1 MGYRSDVTYVFYTM
15 NPDVVPF
22 AAIKLWFDENFTK
35 NVSYYDNIEVGD
47 DWIMVSWNS
56 VKWYDDFDEVEAT
69 REATALFA
77 EVFEA
82 DTKEHVAW
90 EMVEVG
96 EDLNDIKHDGSMNC
110 NYRLYVNRTIHFE

>member
-1 MGYRSDVTYVFYTM
+1 MGYRSDVTYAFYTM

-35 NVSYYDNIEVGD
+35 NVKYPDNIEVGD
-47 DWIMVSWNS
+47 DWIMVNWNS
-56 VKWYDDFDEVEAT
+56 VKWYDDFDEVKAT
-69 REATALFA
+69 RSATALFA
-77 EVFEA
+77 ETFGA
-82 DTKEHVAW
+82 NDTDNVAW

-96 EDLNDIKHDGSMNC
+96 EDLSDIKHDGSMHC